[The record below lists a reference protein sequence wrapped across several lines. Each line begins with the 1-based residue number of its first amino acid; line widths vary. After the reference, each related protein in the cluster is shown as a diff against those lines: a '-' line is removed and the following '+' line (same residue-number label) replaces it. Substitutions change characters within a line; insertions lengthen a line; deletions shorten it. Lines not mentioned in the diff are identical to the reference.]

1 MNNFKPM
8 LAAEADLNT
17 LKFPLAAS
25 AKLDGIRCVIQG
37 GEGLTRS
44 LKKIP
49 NKHIQGLLRTL
60 PNGLDGELI
69 VGSATDKNVMQA
81 TTSGVM
87 RVEEE
92 PIFSFHVFDY
102 VGSPNDT
109 YMARYESLKEV
120 MRNVK
125 ECFVATHFHQIVN
138 TLQELLHYE
147 EYCLNMGYEGLI
159 LRALD
164 APYKFGR
171 STAKQQGM
179 LKLKRFTDAEAIIIG
194 IEQFM
199 HNANEAQTNELG
211 RTKRSSNAE
220 GLVPVEK
227 MGALIVRDI
236 EHGWEF
242 SIGTGFTEELRKE
255 FWENDWKGVIVKYK
269 YFSHGMVDVPRH
281 PVFLGIRDK
290 KDM

>member
-25 AKLDGIRCVIQG
+25 RKLDGIRCVIQD

-49 NKHIQGLLRTL
+49 NKHIQELLRTL

-69 VGSATDKNVMQA
+69 VGSPTDKNVMQA

-87 RVEEE
+87 RVEGE

-102 VGSPNDT
+102 VGSPNDP
-109 YMARYESLKEV
+109 YSVRYANLTEIMKD
-120 MRNVK
+120 VK
-125 ECFVATHFHQIVN
+125 ECFVVRHLHQTVH

-164 APYKFGR
+164 ASYKFGR

-242 SIGTGFTEELRKE
+242 NIGTGFTEELRKE